1 MSDRYLTIPT
11 LIRGRLRKATLGAQT
26 PRMYRGTLLSPTA
39 DIREELL
46 TNSRQPEIMLRFL
59 AEMDRKLDAVLSLL
73 QSESLAQ
80 EFPEEGHI
88 VELSGQGLVLECN
101 AELSTGSY
109 IELLLRLEEY
119 PIRMVSTLSRV
130 ERPRPVAIL
139 PDMHSHA
146 YDVTYTSIA
155 EEDREA
161 VIRFVFSEERKRIR
175 QSKGDM

>member
-1 MSDRYLTIPT
+1 MSDSYLTVPT
-11 LIRGRLRKATLGAQT
+11 LIRGRLRKAALGAQA
-26 PRMYRGTLLSPTA
+26 PRMYRGTPLSPTA
-39 DIREELL
+39 DMREELL
-46 TNSRQPEIMLRFL
+46 TGSGRPELMLRFL
-59 AEMDRKLDAVLSLL
+59 VEMDRKLDAVLGLL

-109 IELLLRLEEY
+109 IELLIRLEEY
-119 PIRMVSTLSRV
+119 PIRIVSALSRV
-130 ERPRPVAIL
+130 ERPRPAVIL
-139 PDMHSHA
+139 PDMHSYA
-146 YDVTYTSIA
+146 YDVSYTSIA

-175 QSKGDM
+175 QNKGDM